1 MPEFW
6 FCLST
11 ETGSRVNRL
20 VSLLKRHFHHTHS
33 SELIMF
39 LDIVL
44 SKQVSWKKL
53 KDTTRVSSNL
63 EYVNKKGQFK
73 FCQSSV
79 SQCQVGGFQNCARKS
94 TKIFRSR
101 SDYLSFLSVI
111 MSDYM
116 TDNLYSW
123 NDSTLQG
130 RSFFILFWK
139 KNLRH
144 HVYYAVENRTFFSK
158 TNFGTPL
165 IVAKKLEKNMAQNF
179 LTKFCRFFAKMTLW
193 VVLTPIYGKMFFSKY
208 VF

>member
-20 VSLLKRHFHHTHS
+20 VSLLKRHFHHTQW

-101 SDYLSFLSVI
+101 SDKTISLFFL
-111 MSDYM
+111 
-116 TDNLYSW
+116 L
-123 NDSTLQG
+123 
-130 RSFFILFWK
+130 
-139 KNLRH
+139 
-144 HVYYAVENRTFFSK
+144 
-158 TNFGTPL
+158 
-165 IVAKKLEKNMAQNF
+165 
-179 LTKFCRFFAKMTLW
+179 LW
-193 VVLTPIYGKMFFSKY
+193 VTIWQIIFIHETIQHYKVGHFSSYFEKKILKTSCVLSRGE
-208 VF
+208 

>member
-1 MPEFW
+1 MILKEF
-6 FCLST
+6 LSKSYNFLT
-11 ETGSRVNRL
+11 S
-20 VSLLKRHFHHTHS
+20 VSVKITCPNSDSVWVLRPGLEWIDLYLFSHFHHTQW

-101 SDYLSFLSVI
+101 SDKTISLFFL
-111 MSDYM
+111 
-116 TDNLYSW
+116 L
-123 NDSTLQG
+123 
-130 RSFFILFWK
+130 
-139 KNLRH
+139 
-144 HVYYAVENRTFFSK
+144 
-158 TNFGTPL
+158 
-165 IVAKKLEKNMAQNF
+165 
-179 LTKFCRFFAKMTLW
+179 LW
-193 VVLTPIYGKMFFSKY
+193 VTIWQIIFIHETIQHYKVGHFSSYFEKKILDIMCTKPWRIGPFFRKSISAHLW
-208 VF
+208 

>member
-20 VSLLKRHFHHTHS
+20 VSLLKRHFHHTQW

-101 SDYLSFLSVI
+101 SDKTISLFFLLLWVTI
-111 MSDYM
+111 
-116 TDNLYSW
+116 W
-123 NDSTLQG
+123 QII
-130 RSFFILFWK
+130 FIHETIQHNKVCHFSSYLFWK
-139 KNLRH
+139 KK
-144 HVYYAVENRTFFSK
+144 S
-158 TNFGTPL
+158 
-165 IVAKKLEKNMAQNF
+165 
-179 LTKFCRFFAKMTLW
+179 
-193 VVLTPIYGKMFFSKY
+193 
-208 VF
+208 